1 MNTLEII
8 GQRLKQARETTG
20 YTPEDVAQKL
30 GITVDELFLFESGR
44 KSPPLS
50 LLRKL
55 AKLYGVFVS
64 YFYGIDKPEG
74 TAFTLLLDKAKELS
88 LPPET
93 ISQVHRFIFL
103 CGEIVKLRQKLG
115 FPKPEIPYY
124 TLNQEPIDEQA
135 KEVAEAER
143 ARLGLG
149 DSVVP
154 NLGELLEDIRIPVI
168 RLSLGRELSSAMVYD
183 ENFSAFILVNSDKPH
198 QNQLIAY
205 EYAHIL
211 QRKDKVHLN
220 KDGQRDDFSER
231 FVVHFL
237 MPESLVKR
245 LVRQHHN
252 LTDVW
257 ALISLRRTFGVSY
270 ETLISR
276 LHELGEIDE
285 KDLNRLLR
293 ANLWNLEIKLFGEPS
308 PPVPW
313 KVSKVL
319 WELVLTAVKHELITT
334 SYASDLLEI
343 SPMEIQDIL
352 YELEEIELSRS

>member
-8 GQRLKQARETTG
+8 GQRLRQARETVG

-30 GITVDELFLFESGR
+30 GITKDELSLFESG
-44 KSPPLS
+44 KQNPPVS
-50 LLRKL
+50 LLRKI
-55 AKLYGVFVS
+55 ATLYGVFVS
-64 YFYGIDKPEG
+64 YFYGIDKLKGE
-74 TAFTLLLDKAKELS
+74 TFNLLLDKAKELS
-88 LPPET
+88 LSPET
-93 ISQVHRFIFL
+93 ISQVHRFISL
-103 CGEIVKLRQKLG
+103 CKEIVKLRQKLG
-115 FPKPEIPYY
+115 FPEPEIPYY
-124 TLNQEPIDEQA
+124 TLNQESIDKQA

-149 DSVVP
+149 DSIVP
-154 NLGELLEDIRIPVI
+154 DLGELLEDLRIPVI
-168 RLSLGRELSSAMVYD
+168 RLPLGRELSSAMIYD
-183 ENFSAFILVNSDKPH
+183 ENFSAFILVNSDKPY

-211 QRKDKVHLN
+211 QRKDNVHLN

-237 MPESLVKR
+237 MPENLVKR

-252 LTDVW
+252 STDVW

-270 ETLISR
+270 ETLLSR
-276 LHELGEIDE
+276 LHELGEIDK
-285 KDLNRLLR
+285 KDLNRLLK

-308 PPVPW
+308 PPMPW
-313 KVSKVL
+313 KVSNVL
-319 WELVLTAVKHELITT
+319 WELVLTAVKHELISV
-334 SYASDLLEI
+334 SYASDVLEI
-343 SPMEIQDIL
+343 SPMQIQDIL

>member
-8 GQRLKQARETTG
+8 AQRLRQARETVG
-20 YTPEDVAQKL
+20 YTPEEVAQKL
-30 GITVDELFLFESGR
+30 GITKDELSLFESGR
-44 KSPPLS
+44 QNPPLS

-74 TAFTLLLDKAKELS
+74 TAFTLLLHKAKELS

-93 ISQVHRFIFL
+93 ISRVHRFTFF
-103 CGEIVKLRQKLG
+103 CKEIVKLRQKLG
-115 FPKPEIPYY
+115 IPKPEIPYY
-124 TLNQEPIDEQA
+124 TLNQESIDEQA

-149 DSVVP
+149 DSLVP

-168 RLSLGRELSSAMVYD
+168 RLPLGRELSSAMVYD
-183 ENFSAFILVNSDKPH
+183 ENFSAFILVNSDKPY

-211 QRKDKVHLN
+211 QRKDEAHLN

-237 MPESLVKR
+237 MPEDLVKR

-285 KDLNRLLR
+285 KNLNRLLR
-293 ANLWNLEIKLFGEPS
+293 VNLWNLEIKLFGEPG

-313 KVSKVL
+313 KISKVL
-319 WELVLTAVKHELITT
+319 WELVLTAVKHELISI
-334 SYASDLLEI
+334 SYASDVLEI
-343 SPMEIQDIL
+343 SPMQIQDIL
-352 YELEEIELSRS
+352 YELEEIELSQS

>member
-1 MNTLEII
+1 
-8 GQRLKQARETTG
+8 
-20 YTPEDVAQKL
+20 
-30 GITVDELFLFESGR
+30 
-44 KSPPLS
+44 
-50 LLRKL
+50 
-55 AKLYGVFVS
+55 
-64 YFYGIDKPEG
+64 
-74 TAFTLLLDKAKELS
+74 
-88 LPPET
+88 
-93 ISQVHRFIFL
+93 
-103 CGEIVKLRQKLG
+103 
-115 FPKPEIPYY
+115 
-124 TLNQEPIDEQA
+124 
-135 KEVAEAER
+135 
-143 ARLGLG
+143 LGLG
-149 DSVVP
+149 DSVMP
-154 NLGELLEDIRIPVI
+154 NLGELLEDLRIPVI
-168 RLSLGRELSSAMVYD
+168 RLPLGRGLFSAMVYD
-183 ENFSAFILVNSDKPH
+183 ENLSAFILVNSDEPH

-220 KDGQRDDFSER
+220 KDEQRDDFSER

-293 ANLWNLEIKLFGEPS
+293 INLWNLEIKLFGEPS

-319 WELVLTAVKHELITT
+319 WELVLTAVKHEFITT

>member
-8 GQRLKQARETTG
+8 GQRLKEARETTG
-20 YTPEDVAQKL
+20 YTPEEVSQKL
-30 GITVDELFLFESGR
+30 GIATDELFHIESGR

-64 YFYGIDKPEG
+64 YFYGIEKLKGEV
-74 TAFTLLLDKAKELS
+74 FTLLLEKAKELS
-88 LPPET
+88 LSPET
-93 ISQVHRFIFL
+93 ISQLQRFTFL
-103 CGEIVKLRQKLG
+103 CREIAKLRQRLG

-124 TLNQEPIDEQA
+124 NLNQESIDEQA
-135 KEVAEAER
+135 REVAEAER

-154 NLGELLEDIRIPVI
+154 NLGELLEDLRIPVI
-168 RLSLGRELSSAMVYD
+168 RLPLGRELSSAMVYD
-183 ENFSAFILVNSDKPH
+183 ENFSAFILVNSDKPY
-198 QNQLIAY
+198 QNQLIAH

-276 LHELGEIDE
+276 LHELGEIGE

-293 ANLWNLEIKLFGEPS
+293 ANLWNLEIKLFGEPN

-319 WELVLTAVKHELITT
+319 WELVLTAVKHEFITT
-334 SYASDLLEI
+334 SYASELLEI

-352 YELEEIELSRS
+352 YELEEIALSRS